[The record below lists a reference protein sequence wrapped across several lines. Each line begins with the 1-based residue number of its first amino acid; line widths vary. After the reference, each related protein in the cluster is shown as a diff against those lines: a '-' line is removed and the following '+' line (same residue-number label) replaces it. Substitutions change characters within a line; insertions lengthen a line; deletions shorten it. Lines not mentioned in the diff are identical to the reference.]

1 MAATAPTR
9 VLTRR
14 PLRGLLDD
22 VLHLL
27 APVLSLAFIAAT
39 APPLAPATARQVL
52 DAVKAAKAKVVVV
65 NVWAT
70 WCIPCREE
78 MPDLVKLRRD
88 YKDRG
93 VALLLVS
100 GDFSTERDAA
110 ATFLGEQGVDF
121 PTYIKTGDDMAFINA
136 FDPKWSGALPAT
148 FIFDGQGTLR
158 HALLGKSSYAQFEA
172 KVLDV
177 LQPPTGG

>member
-1 MAATAPTR
+1 MSLAATP
-9 VLTRR
+9 
-14 PLRGLLDD
+14 
-22 VLHLL
+22 
-27 APVLSLAFIAAT
+27 T
-39 APPLAPATARQVL
+39 APPPTPATAAQVL
-52 DAVKAAKAKVVVV
+52 DAVKAAKQKVVVV

-78 MPDLVKLRRD
+78 LPDLLKLRRD

-93 VALLLVS
+93 VELLLVS
-100 GDFSTERDAA
+100 GDFSSEREQAA
-110 ATFLGEQGVDF
+110 AFLSEQGVDF

-148 FIFDGQGTLR
+148 FIYDGQGKLR

-172 KVLDV
+172 QVLDV
-177 LQPPTGG
+177 LRSPTGG

>member
-1 MAATAPTR
+1 MLRALALLLVAGSALAAPTAPEPTSATA
-9 VLTRR
+9 
-14 PLRGLLDD
+14 
-22 VLHLL
+22 
-27 APVLSLAFIAAT
+27 A
-39 APPLAPATARQVL
+39 QVL
-52 DAVKAAKAKVVVV
+52 DAVKAAKAKAVVV

-78 MPDLVKLRRD
+78 MPDLLKLRRE

-100 GDFSTERDAA
+100 GDFSSERAA
-110 ATFLGEQGVDF
+110 AAQFLTEQGVDF

-136 FDPKWSGALPAT
+136 FDPHWSGALPGT
-148 FIFDGQGTLR
+148 FIYDADGRLR
-158 HALLGKSSYAQFEA
+158 HALLGKTTYAQVEA

-177 LQPPTGG
+177 LNGPSGGTQ

>member
-1 MAATAPTR
+1 MNA
-9 VLTRR
+9 VLR
-14 PLRGLLDD
+14 PLALT
-22 VLHLL
+22 LL
-27 APVLSLAFIAAT
+27 AAASIAVTPA
-39 APPLAPATARQVL
+39 APAPAPATAAQVL

-78 MPDLVKLRRD
+78 MPDLLKLRRD
-88 YKDRG
+88 YKERG

-100 GDFSTERDAA
+100 GDFSAEREQAA
-110 ATFLGEQGVDF
+110 AFLGEQGVDF
-121 PTYIKTGDDMAFINA
+121 PTYIKTGDDMAFIDA

-148 FIFDGQGTLR
+148 FIYDGQGALR
-158 HALLGKSSYAQFEA
+158 HALLGKTSYAELET

-177 LQPPTGG
+177 LQSPTGG